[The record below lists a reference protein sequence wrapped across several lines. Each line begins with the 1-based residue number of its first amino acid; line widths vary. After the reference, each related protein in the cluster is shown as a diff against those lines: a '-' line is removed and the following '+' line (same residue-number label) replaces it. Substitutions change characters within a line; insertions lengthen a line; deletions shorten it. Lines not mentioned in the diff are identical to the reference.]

1 MPRLPEQFR
10 LLIKPNL
17 GWYALVAAIGLTW
30 IGIKAIE
37 TVAPQLAATQ
47 LFFWLPIALLAMA
60 ICLLPHPRALGL
72 ASFPFMAVM
81 TTLLIVVILPG
92 MPKWLVPDIY
102 GARSWFNLYFMRFQ
116 PSELAKIAFVLSL
129 AWHLRYRKSYRTLLG
144 LLVPFS
150 IMLVPVLLIF
160 LEPDLGSALLFAPVL
175 FAVLVAAGVR
185 LRHLGALVGIAV
197 VVVVI
202 NIALIYF
209 LPPTKHPFLRPHQIV
224 RITSAFDRSDVHD
237 DAYQQ
242 LMAMNLTGAGQVYGY
257 GYKRSATIFKYVLLP
272 ENHNDMI
279 FAVIVNR
286 WGLVGG
292 LATLA
297 LYVML
302 AISFAMVALRSK
314 DPFARLATVGFS
326 AMIFT
331 QAMINIA
338 VTIGLLPVT
347 GITLPF
353 ISYGGSSLLSTFA
366 MVGVVI
372 NFASRRSKLF
382 IRPSVEYDRV

>member
-1 MPRLPEQFR
+1 MPRLAEQFR

-30 IGIKAIE
+30 IGVKAIE
-37 TVAPQLAATQ
+37 TVAPQLADTQ
-47 LFFWLPIALLAMA
+47 LFFWLPISLLAMV
-60 ICLLPHPRALGL
+60 ICLLPHPRAIGL

-81 TTLLIVVILPG
+81 IILLVAVILPG

-129 AWHLRYRKSYRTLLG
+129 AWYLRHRKSHRTLRG
-144 LLVPFS
+144 LLAPFLIMFVP
-150 IMLVPVLLIF
+150 MLLIF

-175 FAVLVAAGVR
+175 FAVLVVVGAR
-185 LRHLGALVGIAV
+185 LRHLGALGGIAV
-197 VVVVI
+197 VVVVV
-202 NIALIYF
+202 NIALVYF
-209 LPPTKHPFLRPHQIV
+209 LPPAKHPFLRPHQIA
-224 RITSAFDRSDVHD
+224 RITSTFDRSDVRD

-242 LMAMNLTGAGQVYGY
+242 LMAMNLAGAGQVYGY
-257 GYKRSATIFKYVLLP
+257 GYKRSATIFKYILLP

-302 AISFAMVALRSK
+302 AISFAMVALRSQE
-314 DPFARLATVGFS
+314 PFSRLASVGFA

-347 GITLPF
+347 GVTLPF

-366 MVGVVI
+366 MVGMVI
-372 NFASRRSKLF
+372 NFASRRSELR
-382 IRPSVEYDRV
+382 IRLNVEYD